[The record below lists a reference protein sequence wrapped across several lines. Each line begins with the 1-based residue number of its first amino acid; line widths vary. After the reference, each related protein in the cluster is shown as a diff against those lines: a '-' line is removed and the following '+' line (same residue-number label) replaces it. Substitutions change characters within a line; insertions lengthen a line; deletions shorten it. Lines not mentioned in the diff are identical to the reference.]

1 MLMRKTPRDFVHV
14 DDLWEADDQWSQYF
28 IAQKVWVYV
37 DEYRAELAGDQDYS
51 RIIVH
56 AASEQGWMFKRPL
69 KDKAAVEAVLKKI
82 TRPVSQSQLVQ
93 LGFTQWQG
101 TSING

>member
-1 MLMRKTPRDFVHV
+1 MRKTPRDFVHV
-14 DDLWEADDQWSQYF
+14 DDLWEADDQWSHYF

-56 AASEQGWMFKRPL
+56 STSEQGWMYKRPL
-69 KDKAAVEAVLKKI
+69 KDKAIVEHVLNTIKC
-82 TRPVSQSQLVQ
+82 PVSEEQLAD
-93 LGFTQWQG
+93 LGFIEWTG